1 MSDGDAQGGAGGG
14 TASRKRILDA
24 ALLLFSQQGYG
35 ETSVAELAGAADVSK
50 GLVYHY
56 FDTKR
61 DVLVAVMARGADRLQ
76 ETLGRPDLRDSPAA
90 LVMEVLGLV
99 AEDLRWW
106 RLFFRLR
113 AGAEET
119 GREPRVASWDRSLE
133 SSLERSLRSSGAE
146 EPRRRAR
153 ALAAAVEGA
162 AQRYILD
169 PDEYPLVEVA
179 EAILAVHLPRP

>member
-1 MSDGDAQGGAGGG
+1 MADADARTGSGSEAG
-14 TASRKRILDA
+14 SRQRILDA
-24 ALLLFSQQGYG
+24 ALTLFSERGYG
-35 ETSVAELAGAADVSK
+35 ETSVSELARSADVSK

-61 DVLVAVMARGADRLQ
+61 DVLAAVMARGEHRLE
-76 ETLGRPDLRDSPAA
+76 ETLDRTARQDSPTA

-113 AGAEET
+113 TDTDG
-119 GREPRVASWDRSLE
+119 GRRPGVASWDQ
-133 SSLERSLRSSGAE
+133 SLERALAKSLRSGGAA
-146 EPRRRAR
+146 EPGRRAR

-162 AQRYILD
+162 ALRYVLD
-169 PDEYPLVEVA
+169 PDGYPLVDVA
-179 EAILAVHLPRP
+179 EAVVAAHLPPP